1 MVRDAGASPLVLS
14 PLLLLVRLTLYPT
27 RQPVQRLP
35 YTTYLNWMSTPS
47 LPHCNFQGVIIT
59 PLVGLL

>member
-1 MVRDAGASPLVLS
+1 MTLEAVGTRWSAVWDAGASPLVLS
-14 PLLLLVRLTLYPT
+14 PRLLLVRLILYPT

-47 LPHCNFQGVIIT
+47 LP
-59 PLVGLL
+59 

>member
-14 PLLLLVRLTLYPT
+14 PRLLLVRLILYPT

-47 LPHCNFQGVIIT
+47 
-59 PLVGLL
+59 